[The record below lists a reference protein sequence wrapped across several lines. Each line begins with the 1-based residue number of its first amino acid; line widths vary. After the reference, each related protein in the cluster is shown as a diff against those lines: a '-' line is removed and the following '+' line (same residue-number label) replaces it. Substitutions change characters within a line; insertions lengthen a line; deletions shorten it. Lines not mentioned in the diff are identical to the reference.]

1 MRPNA
6 AALFDKVGQ
15 LTRQLHNSLQDFRL
29 DPRIP
34 DLATHEI
41 PDARERLSYVIDM
54 TDKAANRTMDA
65 VEANLPIADRL
76 NDNIQLV
83 MPNWNALMSRIS
95 SWVNSRRCAIN

>member
-1 MRPNA
+1 MRPS

-15 LTRQLHNSLQDFRL
+15 LTRQLNSLQDFRL

-34 DLATHEI
+34 DLATQI
-41 PDARERLSYVIDM
+41 PDARSVCYDDM
-54 TDKAANRTMDA
+54 TDKAANRTMGCGRGKS
-65 VEANLPIADRL
+65 IADRL

-95 SWVNSRRCAIN
+95 SWVNSRLCAITE